1 MKKYKKESKYSVQD
15 LCNIAILTAVTA
27 VMAQISIPMPV
38 GVPLTMQTF
47 AVAFAAI
54 VLGARNGMISMVIYL
69 LLGAVGVP
77 VFANFGGG
85 LHHLLGPT
93 GGFLLS
99 FPIMAWL
106 IGWGA
111 EHKKQKVLFVMMLI
125 FGTSVNFI
133 VGLVFFSFVMESTL
147 AAAFVACVLP
157 YLPWAVV
164 KAVGAAVLGLKMRK
178 RLSFIL

>member
-1 MKKYKKESKYSVQD
+1 MKHSKYSIQEI
-15 LCNIAILTAVTA
+15 CSIAILTAVTA

-47 AVAFAAI
+47 AVTLAAI
-54 VLGARNGMISMVIYL
+54 LLGAKKGMISMLIYL

-85 LHHLLGPT
+85 LYYIFGPT

-106 IGWGA
+106 IGWGT
-111 EHKKQKVLFVMMLI
+111 EHRKQKGMFSVMILV
-125 FGTSVNFI
+125 GTAVNFI
-133 VGLVFFSFVMESTL
+133 IGAIFFAFLMETPIKTAVS
-147 AAAFVACVLP
+147 AVVLP
-157 YLPWAVV
+157 FLPLAII
-164 KAVGAAVLGLKMRK
+164 KAASASVLGIRLRK
-178 RLSFIL
+178 RLNLIMK